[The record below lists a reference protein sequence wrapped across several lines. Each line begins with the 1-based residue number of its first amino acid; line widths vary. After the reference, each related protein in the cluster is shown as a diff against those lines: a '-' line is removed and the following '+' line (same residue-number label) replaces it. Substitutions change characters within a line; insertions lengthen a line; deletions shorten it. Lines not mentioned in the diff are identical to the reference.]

1 MASVQEN
8 INSIRAIYQVTDTEG
23 LDIHAEEGRPDLLVT
38 WVGRDARPYGR
49 FTLAR
54 NWDSFKVKLL
64 SLILILKMK
73 H

>member
-23 LDIHAEEGRPDLLVT
+23 LDIHAEEGRSDLLVT
-38 WVGRDARPYGR
+38 WVGRGARLYGG
-49 FTLAR
+49 FTLAC
-54 NWDSFKVKLL
+54 NWDSFKVKVL

-73 H
+73 Y